1 MKRATRMAYLEF
13 ETPEGGKRVPLD
25 RERLCIGRLSYN
37 DVVLSSPQVSRQH
50 AELRRINGEWW
61 VADLHSTNGVQL
73 DGQRVHEHRLVPGQR
88 LVLAPGI
95 SFRFVEDGAP
105 FSSTPSGQ
113 RPAAGAR
120 PLTPR
125 PPSGPPPAELPSPPR
140 TIIADDEAPYALPGG
155 ASTRS
160 SWGSS
165 TGPAMDAW
173 NGMPTMR
180 PAGRASAPING
191 RGAGGSDGYP
201 APPGRMVSGSDV
213 LDPNYLNSLHGAW
226 QGAGPS
232 SASPASSAA
241 TPGAVALHVC
251 QTCGQRTAP
260 DAVYCQNCHHSIA
273 VECPNCRLSLLPIQD
288 RCPRCH
294 TPNASAVRRAH

>member
-1 MKRATRMAYLEF
+1 MAYLEF

-37 DVVLSSPQVSRQH
+37 DVVLSSPQISRQH
-50 AELRRINGEWW
+50 AELRHINGEWW
-61 VADLHSTNGVQL
+61 IADLHSTNGVQL
-73 DGQRVHEHRLVPGQR
+73 DGQRVHEHRLMPGQR

-105 FSSTPSGQ
+105 SASTPSGQ
-113 RPAAGAR
+113 RPAAAAR

-125 PPSGPPPAELPSPPR
+125 SPNSPPPPAPPPPR
-140 TIIADDEAPYALPGG
+140 TIFGDDEAPYAPPG
-155 ASTRS
+155 ASA
-160 SWGSS
+160 
-165 TGPAMDAW
+165 AMDAW

-180 PAGRASAPING
+180 PAGRGSAPITG
-191 RGAGGSDGYP
+191 RRAGGSGGYP

-226 QGAGPS
+226 HGAGPS
-232 SASPASSAA
+232 SASPASSAPSAA
-241 TPGAVALHVC
+241 TPDAIALHVC

-260 DAVYCQNCHHSIA
+260 DAVYCQSCHHSIA

>member
-1 MKRATRMAYLEF
+1 MAYLEF

-25 RERLCIGRLSYN
+25 RDRLSIGRLSYN
-37 DVVLSSPQVSRQH
+37 DVVLSSPQISRQH
-50 AELRRINGEWW
+50 AEMRRINGEWW
-61 VADLHSTNGVQL
+61 IADLHSTNGVQL
-73 DGQRVHEHRLVPGQR
+73 DGQRVHEHRLAPGQR

-95 SFRFVEDGAP
+95 SFRFVEDGTP
-105 FSSTPSGQ
+105 FASTPSGQ
-113 RPAAGAR
+113 RPAANAR

-125 PPSGPPPAELPSPPR
+125 PPSRPLPAAPPSPPR
-140 TIIADDEAPYALPGG
+140 TISADDEAPFALPSG
-155 ASTRS
+155 AERS
-160 SWGSS
+160 SWGST

-180 PAGRASAPING
+180 PARRGSAPING
-191 RGAGGSDGYP
+191 RGAGGSGGYP

-213 LDPNYLNSLHGAW
+213 LDPNYLNGLHGAW
-226 QGAGPS
+226 QGGAP
-232 SASPASSAA
+232 ASPASPAPA
-241 TPGAVALHVC
+241 PAAVALHVC

>member
-1 MKRATRMAYLEF
+1 MAYLEF

-25 RERLCIGRLSYN
+25 RERLSIGRLSYN
-37 DVVLSSPQVSRQH
+37 DVVLPSPQISRQH
-50 AELRRINGEWW
+50 AELRRVNGEWW
-61 VADLHSTNGVQL
+61 LADLHSTNGVRL
-73 DGQRVHEHRLVPGQR
+73 DGQRVQELRLAHGQR

-113 RPAAGAR
+113 RPAAR
-120 PLTPR
+120 QLMPR
-125 PPSGPPPAELPSPPR
+125 PPAGQPPVAPPPPR
-140 TIIADDEAPYALPGG
+140 TLYADDEAPYMPRGAGSAADPLP
-155 ASTRS
+155 
-160 SWGSS
+160 WGS
-165 TGPAMDAW
+165 PAGTTMDAW

-180 PAGRASAPING
+180 PTRRSSSPTSG
-191 RGAGGSDGYP
+191 RGASDSGGYP
-201 APPGRMVSGSDV
+201 APPGPMVSGSDV
-213 LDPNYLNSLHGAW
+213 LDPAYLNGLYGARPS
-226 QGAGPS
+226 AG
-232 SASPASSAA
+232 SAPAASAV
-241 TPGAVALHVC
+241 TLHVC

-273 VECPNCRLSLLPIQD
+273 VECSNCRLSLLPIQD